1 MYEHFMETSKTI
13 FTFHAL
19 ERLLQRQKTRLDVL
33 EVIAKHHIVEN
44 YPDSK
49 PYPCQLI
56 MGFAQMKALHVV
68 IAVDK
73 IAQSVIIITAYWP
86 DYEKWDDD
94 FLKRLKS

>member
-1 MYEHFMETSKTI
+1 
-13 FTFHAL
+13 
-19 ERLLQRQKTRLDVL
+19 
-33 EVIAKHHIVEN
+33 
-44 YPDSK
+44 
-49 PYPCQLI
+49 

>member
-1 MYEHFMETSKTI
+1 MRASKTL

-19 ERLLQRQKTRLDVL
+19 ERLFQRKITRSDVL
-33 EVIAKHHIVEN
+33 NVISKHHIVEN

-73 IAQSVIIITAYWP
+73 ESQSVIIITAYWP
-86 DYEKWDDD
+86 DFEKWDDD